1 MQRREV
7 DVTSEVF
14 DTAVPDGRI
23 QEFERTKETLRQQRE
38 AHHHGHLDVN
48 EGGRTHDSSER
59 HNPPGA
65 LHGVPKPS
73 LRMTWR

>member
-1 MQRREV
+1 MQRREI

-14 DTAVPDGRI
+14 DNAVPDGRI
-23 QEFERTKETLRQQRE
+23 QEFERTKETLRQQRD
-38 AHHHGHLDVN
+38 AHLDIN
-48 EGGRTHDSSER
+48 EGGRSNDSSER

-65 LHGVPKPS
+65 VHGIPKPS